1 MTEIPALTDRQ
12 YALAAAISKS
22 PNKSPSE
29 IAEVAKTF
37 LGFLDPSTLTPSAPT
52 VTMYWDKDEEY
63 PYYRWY
69 KGSIGYLHT
78 PSCEVQGDRDEYTLE
93 ELQGE
98 DEGYV
103 RVPAGHVLPDA
114 VKEAIA

>member
-52 VTMYWDKDEEY
+52 VTVYWDQDGAF

-69 KGSIGYLHT
+69 RGSIGYLHT
-78 PSCEVQGDRDEYTLE
+78 PSCGVSVEQGSYTLE

-98 DEGYV
+98 EEGYV